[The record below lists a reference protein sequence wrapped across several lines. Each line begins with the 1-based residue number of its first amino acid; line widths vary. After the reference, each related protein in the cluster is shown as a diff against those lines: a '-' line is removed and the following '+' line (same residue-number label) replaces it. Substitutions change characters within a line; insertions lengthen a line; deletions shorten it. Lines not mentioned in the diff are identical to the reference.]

1 MRQPDYKMISGGN
14 IQVPMNP
21 QVAGASGRG
30 LARLGQTLANVGVEA
45 SGILSELAQANDDK
59 ILIETREKWK
69 NSAAEHESWALQ
81 NPNMALESQE
91 RWGERS
97 QKDSHDIDNMD
108 IHPELKKRLRLEH
121 TQYSGNANRSFGRQ
135 ANHVLVRNR
144 EEAANVSL
152 YNMLEQ
158 KDLAGAEQFLES
170 PEAKRIYSPGDIG
183 TWGDR
188 ITKKREAV
196 KSEGLRAQIKKEP
209 LTELDLIQKG
219 EADYTDMDPSERDK
233 YESYARSR
241 ININEHEEINK
252 LSTWTEQAEDL
263 TVEAFDA
270 RVANFEFIH
279 IDSARKAKM
288 RNSIE
293 RNEPP
298 TPEEEDKAMAAIS
311 TLAEMQKKGVPK
323 DEYLKQFRVA
333 HDLVTEASSPRWN
346 GWLKQRLNHYNPNYQ
361 ANGRDNLLV
370 KKRGQIMEDATKTLA
385 DMKSAGLF
393 GALVDED
400 GYKLP
405 VDPAIGQ
412 GMRDIL
418 YEFEDWLLGQ
428 SGEVTVEQSRE
439 KLGALIGEGES
450 GKKYQQDYRNKSY
463 EASPRYESEIDIDDV
478 QQMLDGKKTSSN
490 MSFDQLQQP
499 GKIRTGM
506 PKEQLIGYVDTA
518 ASKYGFDIDVIS
530 GGQPSSGKRTGSHRH
545 DHGNGM
551 DVAVKHNGRTLSAS
565 RAEDRPH
572 MARFITE
579 AVANGVDGVGFGPG
593 YMDDGDGANHIHLD
607 LVGTRHGGAKT
618 WGQGGRSKNT
628 PKWVRDAYAEGMQK
642 RKQLAQ
648 R

>member
-188 ITKKREAV
+188 ITKTREAV

-478 QQMLDGKKTSSN
+478 QQILDGKKTSSN
-490 MSFDQLQQP
+490 KANFGGSKTWM
-499 GKIRTGM
+499 GGNT
-506 PKEQLIGYVDTA
+506 KEQVEKNLVQIKSPSGAPFRVNREVAGNFAGFIKELEQDVGYKIKA
-518 ASKYGFDIDVIS
+518 KSS
-530 GGQPSSGKRTGSHRH
+530 GGYNWRKKRGKDSLSQHAYGNAIDINWDENRAFWGEQDAISKIPNIAQIAAKHGLVWGGNWSNKDTMQFEYHPDTG
-545 DHGNGM
+545 
-551 DVAVKHNGRTLSAS
+551 VPAIPL
-565 RAEDRPH
+565 
-572 MARFITE
+572 
-579 AVANGVDGVGFGPG
+579 
-593 YMDDGDGANHIHLD
+593 GDTR
-607 LVGTRHGGAKT
+607 LV
-618 WGQGGRSKNT
+618 
-628 PKWVRDAYAEGMQK
+628 
-642 RKQLAQ
+642 Q